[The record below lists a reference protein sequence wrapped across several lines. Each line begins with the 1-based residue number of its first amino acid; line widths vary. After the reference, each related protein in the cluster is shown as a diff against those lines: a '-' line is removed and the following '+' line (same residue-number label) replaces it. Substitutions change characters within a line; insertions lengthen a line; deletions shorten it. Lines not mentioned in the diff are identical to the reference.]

1 MLIRPADDQDGEAIW
16 RIVEPVIRA
25 GETYAIDRDI
35 RRDDAIAYW
44 MGTGDAGWDQECFV
58 AELDGVVM
66 GTYYLRRNQGGGGGH
81 VCNCGYMVSSDA
93 QGKGLGRTLCKHS
106 MIAARNAGF
115 TAMQF
120 NFVVSTNTGAVAL
133 WRELGFDI
141 VGTVPKGFDHPEKGL
156 VDALVMHR
164 TL

>member
-1 MLIRPADDQDGEAIW
+1 MLIRPANDQDGEAIW

-25 GETYAIDRDI
+25 GETYAIDREI
-35 RRDDAIAYW
+35 TRDDAIAYW
-44 MGTGDAGWDQECFV
+44 MGTGDAGLVHECFV
-58 AELDGVVM
+58 AELDGVVL

-93 QGKGLGRTLCKHS
+93 QGKGLGRTLCEHS

-120 NFVVSTNTGAVAL
+120 NFVVCTNTGAVAL
-133 WRELGFDI
+133 WRKLGFDV

-164 TL
+164 NL